1 MLLDAVTSQSSHE
14 AESFIVAI
22 NALGEAATLV
32 KATRPFYGHSK
43 HLVGELDK
51 RRPSFIDYENHSQFQ
66 KGGDAMIRKPT
77 LIKSLVLAVATSSA
91 LVLVAPSL
99 ADEGMMPQLR
109 FEHGNF
115 APAQLIV
122 QANKPFKV
130 RVTNDSEAA
139 IEFESFELHRE
150 RVVPPGETI
159 TVHMPALAPGNY
171 QFFDDF
177 HHEVPKG
184 LIVSR

>member
-1 MLLDAVTSQSSHE
+1 ML
-14 AESFIVAI
+14 
-22 NALGEAATLV
+22 
-32 KATRPFYGHSK
+32 
-43 HLVGELDK
+43 
-51 RRPSFIDYENHSQFQ
+51 
-66 KGGDAMIRKPT
+66 RKPT
-77 LIKSLVLAVATSSA
+77 LAALALAFGTSTA
-91 LVLVAPSL
+91 LAFVTPSF
-99 ADEGMMPQLR
+99 ADDGAMPQLR

-115 APAQLIV
+115 APAQLVV

-130 RVTNDSEAA
+130 KVTNGSDTA

-159 TVHMPALAPGNY
+159 TVHMPSLAPGSY

-184 LIVSR
+184 LIVSQ